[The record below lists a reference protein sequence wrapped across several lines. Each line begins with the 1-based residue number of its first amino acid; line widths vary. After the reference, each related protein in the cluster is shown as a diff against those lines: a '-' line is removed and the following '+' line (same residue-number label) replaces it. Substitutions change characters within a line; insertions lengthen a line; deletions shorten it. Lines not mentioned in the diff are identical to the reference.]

1 MKDQYA
7 NYVVQK
13 MIEVADS
20 QQRKTLLLRIRPHMN
35 SLRRFTYGKHIL
47 AKLEKYMNTSSKTSS
62 SANASVVSNGGN
74 SPVAASVSP
83 NDTSSLTASTGATNS
98 LTPTNN
104 GSVVVNGNMPTTNG
118 NSPIQVNGS
127 NGQVGLVDEVN

>member
-47 AKLEKYMNTSSKTSS
+47 AKLEKFMNTSSKSS
-62 SANASVVSNGGN
+62 SGTVNGGGN
-74 SPVAASVSP
+74 SNTSSTVTSNDNSLAPVASTTIT
-83 NDTSSLTASTGATNS
+83 TSTI
-98 LTPTNN
+98 
-104 GSVVVNGNMPTTNG
+104 NGNNNSPAIQTNG
-118 NSPIQVNGS
+118 TNVSLEANSK
-127 NGQVGLVDEVN
+127 